1 MSGRI
6 PQSFIDDVLAR
17 VDIVDVIET
26 FIPLRKVGRNY
37 VARCPFHNEKTP
49 SFSVNREKQFFHC
62 FGCGATGSA
71 IGFLIDHGKLDFVSA
86 VQDLANRAGL
96 PMPTAAATHA
106 SSAPVVGPLYD
117 ILNKAAK
124 FYCDELRKNPDR
136 ERAVSYL
143 KQRGVSGIMAK
154 EFSLGYAPPGWRN
167 LLTAFG
173 DSKEGRENLK
183 LAGLVLDNQ
192 SGDGYDRFRDRVMFP
207 ILDSRGRV
215 VGFGGRVIDGG
226 EPKYLNSP
234 ETPVF
239 HKGSEI
245 YGLYQARKACKDLS
259 RIVVVE
265 GYMDVLALAQH
276 EVRNAVATLGT
287 ATTPDHLKSL
297 FRVVPELVFC
307 FDGDNAGRKAAW
319 HALEIALP
327 FLVEGR
333 QANFMFLPPGDDPD
347 TYVRKAGP
355 ASFNDP
361 SQWTSLTEFLLSTLV
376 GKVNL
381 SSLDGRA
388 RFAELANPYAAAVP
402 PGALKRLLLKRI
414 AEISGLENDRPA
426 ATTPRKSQS
435 ASGRAGQQGQ
445 KDLAIRTLVHRAIAC
460 LITEPSVASTADK
473 TDGLDKLK
481 EPDLP
486 LLLDLIEVVHHNPST
501 NSGAMLE
508 RCRKFYQDEGVS
520 HRFTHPANLAADEIK
535 EEFTSIINK
544 LRGMLASMERRETLL
559 NRFSPSNNPH
569 KLAPE
574 VGTGTADP
582 LASKAER

>member
-26 FIPLRKVGRNY
+26 FVPLRKVGRNY

-71 IGFLIDHGKLDFVSA
+71 IGFLMDHGKLDFVSA
-86 VQDLANRAGL
+86 VQELANRAGL
-96 PMPTAAATHA
+96 SMPTAAATHA
-106 SSAPVVGPLYD
+106 SSSPAVGPLYD
-117 ILNKAAK
+117 ILNKAAQ
-124 FYCDELRKNPDR
+124 FYCDELRKNPDKD
-136 ERAVSYL
+136 RAVSYL
-143 KQRGVSGIMAK
+143 KQRGVSGSMAK

-167 LLTAFG
+167 LLNAFG
-173 DSKEGRENLK
+173 DTKEGRECLK
-183 LAGLVLDNQ
+183 LAGLILDNQ

-215 VGFGGRVIDGG
+215 VGFGGRVIDNG

-245 YGLYQARKACKDLS
+245 YGLYQARRACKDLS

-276 EVRNAVATLGT
+276 DVRNAVATLGT

-297 FRVVPELVFC
+297 FRVVQELVFC
-307 FDGDNAGRKAAW
+307 FDGDSAGRKAAW

-361 SQWTSLTEFLLSTLV
+361 TQWTPLTEFLLSTLV

-388 RFAELANPYAAAVP
+388 RFAELARPYAAAVP
-402 PGALKRLLLKRI
+402 PGALRRLLLKRI
-414 AEISGLENDRPA
+414 AEISGLENDRPS
-426 ATTPRKSQS
+426 TTNVLRSQD
-435 ASGRAGQQGQ
+435 ASGRPGRTGK
-445 KDLAIRTLVHRAIAC
+445 KDLTTRTLVHRAIAC
-460 LITEPSVASTADK
+460 LISEPAVASAIDEPN
-473 TDGLDKLK
+473 GLDKLK

-486 LLLDLIEVVHHNPST
+486 LLLDLISAVHHNPST

-508 RCRKFYQDEGVS
+508 RCRMFYPGEDLT
-520 HRFTHPANLAADEIK
+520 HRFAQPVDLAANEVR
-535 EEFTSIINK
+535 EEFISIINK
-544 LRGMLASMERRETLL
+544 LRSMLASTERRESLL
-559 NRFSPSNNPH
+559 NRF
-569 KLAPE
+569 
-574 VGTGTADP
+574 P
-582 LASKAER
+582 LSASTRKTTP